1 MKRLLIL
8 AAAIGLASIAWA
20 ETYNLSTITTD
31 TVIPSGRQTL
41 TGTLAANCKI
51 SLADQAIVTLS
62 NVKIE
67 GSTIY
72 NSRWAGL
79 TCEGNATIILEGKNI
94 IRGFYTSYPGI
105 YVPVNSK
112 LTIEG
117 TGTLTASSN
126 GYGAGIGGGFDLDC
140 GSIYVKGGTLFAYG
154 GSGSAGIGGGTNAK
168 CSDISISGGDI
179 TATGGASAPGIG
191 SGGAG
196 SCGRIVITG
205 GYMDCTGGENSAG
218 IGCGGTASA
227 VAPASCAE
235 VYISGGTV
243 KSKGG
248 SSGAGIGS
256 GRWSDCGMITVV
268 GGSVTASSSSTAAIG
283 AGTSGMC
290 GCVLIGPDITVVKAT
305 SSDGAG
311 LAIGKGSGSICRLVS
326 IDDNLLVSD
335 SGDTRTLTYKIV
347 KLGELTGDKT
357 VGDGM
362 IITGRL
368 SGNYKVSIAAG
379 ATVTLRDI
387 TISGEDS
394 SDYVW
399 AGLTCLGDATFI
411 LEGVNKVTGFHS
423 NCPGV
428 FVPTGKTL
436 WIRGEG
442 TLRAFSNGWAAGIG
456 AGYRQPSCGNITI
469 EGGTIVASGGTGAA
483 GIGSSYGSACGDIS
497 ILGGEVYGIGGE
509 AAAGIGCGAEGS
521 CGAINIIDRGIGII
535 EAQGGEAMYSYS
547 AGQPIGLSGYSGS
560 SCGSIYIDPTL
571 IDESVGSLRRRLK
584 PNKIDLGSLSGS
596 YEASDGDV
604 MVGDTSYTVTI
615 PSGATVKINGV
626 QVAGAEGGTVLPSPA
641 FAADGDAAT
650 TKFVKGT
657 DGNWTLTAFAELGND
672 ALGKDVTDG
681 QIKVYSADTLEGLAT
696 ASPMTSGVAIE
707 EKTSAVK
714 TTIKVTPSSGSQ
726 SQFFR
731 VKFGE

>member
-67 GSTIY
+67 GSDIY
-72 NSRWAGL
+72 NSKWAGL
-79 TCEGNATIILEGKNI
+79 TCEGRATIILEGRNI
-94 IRGFYTSYPGI
+94 IRGFYNSYPGI
-105 YVPVNSK
+105 YVPVNGK

-126 GYGAGIGGGFDLDC
+126 GWGAGIGGGNSLDC
-140 GSIYVKGGTLFAYG
+140 GSIYVEGGTLFAYG
-154 GSGSAGIGGGTNAK
+154 GSGSAGIGGGGNAK

-179 TATGGASAPGIG
+179 TATGGADAPGIG

-196 SCGRIVITG
+196 SCGRISIVG
-205 GYMDCTGGENSAG
+205 GRVDCTGGENSAG

-227 VAPASCAE
+227 AAPASCAE

-243 KSKGG
+243 KSNGG

-268 GGSVTASSSSTAAIG
+268 GGSVTASGSSTAAIG

-326 IDDNLLVSD
+326 IDDSLFVSD
-335 SGDTRTLTYKIV
+335 SGNTRTLTSKIV
-347 KLGELTGDKT
+347 NLGKLTGDKT
-357 VGDGM
+357 VEDGM
-362 IITGRL
+362 IITGTL
-368 SGNYKVSIAAG
+368 GGNYKVSIAAG

-411 LEGVNKVTGFHS
+411 LEGVNNVTGFHS

-483 GIGSSYGSACGDIS
+483 GIGSSFGSACGDIS

-509 AAAGIGCGAEGS
+509 AAAGIGCGTEGS

-535 EAQGGEAMYSYS
+535 EAEGGEPMYSYS

-626 QVAGAEGGTVLPSPA
+626 QLVGAEGGTVLPSPA

-681 QIKVYSADTLEGLAT
+681 QIKVYAADTIEGLAT

>member
-1 MKRLLIL
+1 MKSLLIL
-8 AAAIGLASIAWA
+8 AAAMGLASIAWA
-20 ETYNLSTITTD
+20 ETYNLSTITSD

-62 NVKIE
+62 SVKIE
-67 GSTIY
+67 GSDIY
-72 NSRWAGL
+72 NSKWAGL
-79 TCEGNATIILEGKNI
+79 TCEGRATIILEGRNI
-94 IRGFYTSYPGI
+94 IRGFYNSYPGI
-105 YVPVNSK
+105 YVPVNGR

-117 TGTLTASSN
+117 TGTLTTSSN
-126 GYGAGIGGGFDLDC
+126 GSGAGIGGGYDLDC
-140 GSIYVKGGTLFAYG
+140 GSIYVEGGTLFADG
-154 GSGSAGIGGGTNAK
+154 GSGSAGIGGGGNAK

-179 TATGGASAPGIG
+179 TATGGADAPGIG

-196 SCGRIVITG
+196 SCGRISIVG
-205 GYMDCTGGENSAG
+205 GRVDCTGGENSAG
-218 IGCGGTASA
+218 IGCGGTSSA

-268 GGSVTASSSSTAAIG
+268 GGSVTASGSSTAAIG

-305 SSDGAG
+305 SSDGAR
-311 LAIGKGSGSICRLVS
+311 LAIGKGSGSICRIVS
-326 IDDNLLVSD
+326 IDDSLFVSD
-335 SGDTRTLTYKIV
+335 SGNTRTLTSKIV
-347 KLGELTGDKT
+347 NLGKLTGDKT
-357 VGDGM
+357 VEDGM
-362 IITGRL
+362 IITGTL
-368 SGNYKVSIAAG
+368 GGNYKVSIAAG

-394 SDYVW
+394 SDYDW

-411 LEGVNKVTGFHS
+411 LEGVNNVTGFHS
-423 NCPGV
+423 YCPGV

-456 AGYRQPSCGNITI
+456 AGYRQTACGNITI

-483 GIGSSYGSACGDIS
+483 GIGSSFGSACGDIS

-626 QVAGAEGGTVLPSPA
+626 QVAGAEGGTALPSPA

-672 ALGKDVTDG
+672 ALGKDVTDS